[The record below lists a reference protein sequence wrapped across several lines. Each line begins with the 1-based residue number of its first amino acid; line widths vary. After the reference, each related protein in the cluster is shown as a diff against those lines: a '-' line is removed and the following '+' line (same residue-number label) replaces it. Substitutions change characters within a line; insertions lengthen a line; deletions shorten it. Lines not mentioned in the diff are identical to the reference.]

1 MQLYPTSITK
11 EQISGLPLEFFP
23 GSIVLVDSSE
33 LVQKAMSYLNQQS
46 MIGLDTET
54 KPVFTKGRKNKVA
67 LLQIS
72 TDDVCFL
79 FRLNRIGL
87 PAEINDFFAN
97 PDICKIG
104 LSLRDDFMMLRARNP
119 ELHTEEFI
127 DLQDYVKCF
136 GIEDSSLQK
145 IYALLFGKKISKSQ
159 RLSNWEAESLTTG
172 QQNYAAL
179 DAYACLKIYHTL
191 SSGTVHF
198 ISEKVVEKK
207 ENFLKMEE

>member
-1 MQLYPTSITK
+1 MQLDRTSITK
-11 EQISGLPLEFFP
+11 EEISELPLEFYP
-23 GSIVLVDSSE
+23 GSIVVVDSPAS
-33 LVQKAMSYLNQQS
+33 LAKAMSYLNQQTI
-46 MIGLDTET
+46 IGIDTET
-54 KPVFTKGRKNKVA
+54 KPVFTRGKKNKVA

-79 FRLNRIGL
+79 FRLNLIGL
-87 PAEINDFFAN
+87 PAEICRFLGD
-97 PDICKIG
+97 PEICKVG

-119 ELHTEEFI
+119 ELKTEGFI
-127 DLQDYVKCF
+127 DLQDFAKGY

-159 RLSNWEAESLTTG
+159 RLSNWEADSLTTG

-191 SSGTVHF
+191 SSGKFHF
-198 ISEKVVEKK
+198 ISLNDSMVE
-207 ENFLKMEE
+207 ESL